1 MSPPGSGILAR
12 KARVRALALPVAL
25 WLGGCD
31 LAPRYEV
38 PAAPLPAHFKEGG
51 NWQKA
56 EPGDDLPR
64 GIWWTAF
71 KDPTLNSLEPQV
83 DEANQTLAAAFA
95 NYQQARTQVQ
105 QAEAGL
111 FPTLD
116 QNSQLTTNR
125 QSDHRTYRAIP
136 SNEPSH
142 YGDNRL
148 TIQSS
153 YEIDLWGRVHDQIQS
168 AAALTQANAALL
180 ESVRLSLHAQL
191 ARNYLALRGYDQQL
205 KLLTDTAKAFQD
217 ALTLTQN
224 RLAGKIAS
232 PMDVDRAQAQLE
244 TAKALSDDVLAR
256 RAVVEHAIATLIGR
270 PASNFSIPRLTV
282 TIASPRGTVAA
293 PSTLLER
300 RPDIAAAE
308 RQVAAA
314 NEQIGVARAD
324 FYPRFFFNLSG
335 GTQDRGV
342 RLLDLKNELFT
353 LGPSVSFPILDG
365 GRRAATLEAA
375 LARPD
380 RGALP
385 RQRVAGGA
393 GGGGC
398 FGHQPLP
405 RPGRPA
411 AAQRHRCR
419 AESVGPFADALPRWR
434 HHLSGRRHRADRTA
448 AAAGGRDRAPDAPL
462 QFERRPF
469 RRSGGRLGRAVA
481 CRRSCAMTGRIVTG
495 RPPIGS
501 RRRQSP
507 RSTGDRMQDHTAS

>member
-1 MSPPGSGILAR
+1 MNTGGVGALIRVLLLRSMRGLA
-12 KARVRALALPVAL
+12 VAAAPL
-25 WLGGCD
+25 LGGCD
-31 LAPRYEV
+31 LAPRYQV

-51 NWQKA
+51 SWQPA
-56 EPGDDLPR
+56 RPGDGLPR

-83 DEANQTLAAAFA
+83 DDANQTLAAAFA

-125 QSDHRTYRAIP
+125 QSDHRTYRSQP
-136 SNEPSH
+136 STEPSH

-153 YEIDLWGRVHDQIQS
+153 YEVDLWGRVHDQIQS
-168 AAALTQANAALL
+168 VAAQTQADAALL

-205 KLLTDTAKAFQD
+205 KLLANTTKTYQD

-232 PMDVDRAQAQLE
+232 PMDVARAESQLE
-244 TAKALSDDVLAR
+244 VAKALSDDVLAR
-256 RAVVEHAIATLIGR
+256 RAIVEHAIATLIGR
-270 PASNFSIPRLTV
+270 PASNFSIPRAIV
-282 TIASPRGTVAA
+282 TIASPHGPIAA
-293 PSTLLER
+293 PSALLER
-300 RPDIAAAE
+300 RPDIAASE

-324 FYPRFFFNLSG
+324 FYPRFFLNLSG

-342 RLLDLKNELFT
+342 HLLDLKNELFT
-353 LGPSVSFPILDG
+353 LGPSVTLPILDG

-375 LARPD
+375 QARRDQTVALYRQNVLVAVQEVEDALATNRYLGQEGQRLKNAVTAEQKVLD
-380 RGALP
+380 LSLTLYRDGATTYLDVVVAQTSLLQQQVAEIVLLTRRLNANVDLFVALGGGWDTP
-385 RQRVAGGA
+385 VRVA
-393 GGGGC
+393 
-398 FGHQPLP
+398 
-405 RPGRPA
+405 
-411 AAQRHRCR
+411 
-419 AESVGPFADALPRWR
+419 E
-434 HHLSGRRHRADRTA
+434 RT
-448 AAAGGRDRAPDAPL
+448 P
-462 QFERRPF
+462 
-469 RRSGGRLGRAVA
+469 
-481 CRRSCAMTGRIVTG
+481 
-495 RPPIGS
+495 
-501 RRRQSP
+501 
-507 RSTGDRMQDHTAS
+507 

>member
-375 LARPD
+375 LARRD
-380 RGALP
+380 QTVALY
-385 RQRVAGGA
+385 RANVLQAVQEVEDALATNRYLGQEGQRLRNAIAAEQRVLGLSLTLYRDGA
-393 GGGGC
+393 TTYLDVVTAQTVLLQQQVAEIVLLTRRFNSNVDLFVALGGGWDV
-398 FGHQPLP
+398 PLHV
-405 RPGRPA
+405 A
-411 AAQRHRCR
+411 
-419 AESVGPFADALPRWR
+419 
-434 HHLSGRRHRADRTA
+434 
-448 AAAGGRDRAPDAPL
+448 DRAP
-462 QFERRPF
+462 
-469 RRSGGRLGRAVA
+469 
-481 CRRSCAMTGRIVTG
+481 
-495 RPPIGS
+495 
-501 RRRQSP
+501 
-507 RSTGDRMQDHTAS
+507 

>member
-1 MSPPGSGILAR
+1 MLPRRYGSGR
-12 KARVRALALPVAL
+12 CLALPAAL
-25 WLGGCD
+25 LLGGCD
-31 LAPRYEV
+31 LAPRYQA
-38 PAAPLPAHFKEGG
+38 PAAPLPAEFKEGG
-51 NWQKA
+51 QWQRPQ
-56 EPGDDLPR
+56 PGDGLPR

-71 KDPTLNSLEPQV
+71 RDPTLDALEPQV
-83 DEANQTLAAAFA
+83 DDANQTLAAAFA

-125 QSDHRTYRAIP
+125 QSDHRTYRAEP

-142 YGDNRL
+142 YGNNQL

-205 KLLTDTAKAFQD
+205 KLLSDTVKTYAE

-232 PMDVDRAQAQLE
+232 PMDVARAQSQLE
-244 TAKALSDDVLAR
+244 LAKALSDDVLAR

-270 PASNFSIPRLTV
+270 PASNFSIPRANIR
-282 TIASPRGTVAA
+282 IASPRGPVAA
-293 PSTLLER
+293 PSSLLER

-375 LARPD
+375 QARRDQTVALYRQNVLLAVQEVEDALATNRYLGQEGQRLKNAVTAEQKVLD
-380 RGALP
+380 LSLTLYRDGATTYLDVV
-385 RQRVAGGA
+385 VAQTSLLQQQVAEIVLLTRRLGA
-393 GGGGC
+393 NVDLFVALGGG
-398 FGHQPLP
+398 
-405 RPGRPA
+405 
-411 AAQRHRCR
+411 
-419 AESVGPFADALPRWR
+419 W
-434 HHLSGRRHRADRTA
+434 
-448 AAAGGRDRAPDAPL
+448 DAPL
-462 QFERRPF
+462 R
-469 RRSGGRLGRAVA
+469 VA
-481 CRRSCAMTGRIVTG
+481 EETRQRIT
-495 RPPIGS
+495 PN
-501 RRRQSP
+501 
-507 RSTGDRMQDHTAS
+507 